1 MYLYLYRYR
10 GGDGGDME
18 KILGK
23 ILEMVAGQGDD
34 CEPTTRPTPPN

>member
-18 KILGK
+18 KILDK
-23 ILEMVAGQGDD
+23 ILERGGGA
-34 CEPTTRPTPPN
+34 RR